1 MLHLLR
7 FRVDILKID
16 RTFVSGLGTSDEST
30 AIIEAV
36 IGLAHTLGMG
46 ISAEGVETPRQ
57 LEELRRLNCDA
68 ACGFLL
74 NRPVSVRNFPHPHPA
89 I

>member
-1 MLHLLR
+1 MA
-7 FRVDILKID
+7 
-16 RTFVSGLGTSDEST
+16 GLGTSDEST

-46 ISAEGVETPRQ
+46 VSAEGVETPLQ
-57 LEELRRLNCDA
+57 LEELRRLRCDA

-74 NRPVSVRNFPHPHPA
+74 SRPVGPDAISDLLVRGATSPSGSPDNRPIHSP
-89 I
+89 